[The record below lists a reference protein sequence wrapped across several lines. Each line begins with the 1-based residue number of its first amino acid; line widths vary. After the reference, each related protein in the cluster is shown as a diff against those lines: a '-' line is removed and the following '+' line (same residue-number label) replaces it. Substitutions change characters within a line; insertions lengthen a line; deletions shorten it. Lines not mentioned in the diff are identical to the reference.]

1 MIRVQIR
8 DQEALASLTPENLR
22 AYLESQG
29 WGNDR
34 PWGQWGT
41 ILSKEQRGKL
51 WEIVIPLRDGGYG
64 YAEFMGLMVAT
75 LADAEDRS
83 QLDVFYDLANP
94 MVGTVPQGNR
104 KGDNEMTNVWCVRS
118 EFGKYTD
125 NFVSGGYAAVGW
137 IRGSDLTGIT
147 DREEF
152 RRLYRK
158 DQPQDADA
166 RVGANVGQV
175 YRFMVDVKPG
185 DYIIT
190 PTTDSA
196 LLRYGRVE
204 SDPYYEPNHND
215 GCPFPHRRHV
225 AWEEQPF
232 NRKELSM
239 PLQYSMRAQKTVFA
253 IKHREDFLLA
263 IGHPEL
269 VGATATEHYDAY
281 DIVLKRLLDMDAQQF
296 EILVGHLL
304 TAIGFDDP
312 QVVGKPGD
320 GGVDVTGDLNVS
332 GLATVKFFVQVKR
345 YALGSRVN
353 ANSVKQLRSSIPQAG
368 QGAFITT
375 AGFQKSAF
383 DVASEQGFPPIG
395 LINGHQLVDLLI
407 EHWAAIDP
415 EFQDQL
421 GLKPGLVPA

>member
-1 MIRVQIR
+1 MMRVQIR
-8 DQEALASLTPENLR
+8 DKEALGSLAPENLR

-41 ILSKEQRGKL
+41 ILSKEQKGKL
-51 WEIVIPLRDGGYG
+51 WEIVIPLRDEGYG

-75 LADAEDRS
+75 LAEAEDRS
-83 QLDVFYDLANP
+83 QLDVFYDLTNSTN
-94 MVGTVPQGNR
+94 GTTASSNH
-104 KGDNEMTNVWCVRS
+104 KGDNKMTDVWCVRS
-118 EFGKYTD
+118 EYGKYTD
-125 NFVSGGYAAVGW
+125 DFVAGGYAAVGW
-137 IRGSDLTGIT
+137 IRGADLTGIT

-152 RRLYRK
+152 RQLYK
-158 DQPQDADA
+158 EDQPMDSNA
-166 RVGANVGQV
+166 RVGQNVGQI

-204 SDPYYEPNHND
+204 SVPSYEPNHVD
-215 GCPFPHRRHV
+215 TCPFPHRRRV
-225 AWEEQPF
+225 AWEKQPL

-239 PLQYSMRAQKTVFA
+239 PLQYAMRTQKTVFA
-253 IKHREDFLLA
+253 VKHREDFLLA
-263 IGHPEL
+263 IGRSEL
-269 VGATATEHYDAY
+269 VGPTATEHYDAY
-281 DIVLKRLLDMDAQQF
+281 DIVLKRILDMDAQQF

-312 QVVGKPGD
+312 QVTGKPGD

-332 GLATVKFFVQVKR
+332 GLATIKFFVQVKR
-345 YALGSRVN
+345 YALGSNVN
-353 ANSVKQLRSSIPQAG
+353 ANAVKQLRSSIPQSG

-421 GLKPGLVPA
+421 GLKFGLVPA

>member
-1 MIRVQIR
+1 MKVQIR
-8 DQEALASLTPENLR
+8 DRDALSSLTASGVRSYLQSRGWSDAGVWAER
-22 AYLESQG
+22 A
-29 WGNDR
+29 
-34 PWGQWGT
+34 T
-41 ILSKEQRGKL
+41 IHVKEHAGRD
-51 WEIVIPLRDGGYG
+51 WEILIPLRDTVAD
-64 YAEFMGLMVAT
+64 YAEVMAEAVAV
-75 LADAEDRS
+75 LATVEERS
-83 QLDVFYDLANP
+83 ELAVYNDLTNSTNGTAALSNHKGAN
-94 MVGTVPQGNR
+94 N
-104 KGDNEMTNVWCVRS
+104 MTDVWCVRS
-118 EFGKYTD
+118 EYGKYTD
-125 NFVSGGYAAVGW
+125 DFVAGGYAAVGW
-137 IRGSDLTGIT
+137 IRGADLTGIT
-147 DREEF
+147 DREKF
-152 RRLYRK
+152 RQLYK
-158 DQPQDADA
+158 EDHPMDSNA
-166 RVGANVGQV
+166 RVGQNVGQI

-204 SDPYYEPNHND
+204 SEPSYEPNHGD
-215 GCPFPHRRHV
+215 TCPFPHRRRV
-225 AWEEQPF
+225 AWEKQPL

-239 PLQYSMRAQKTVFA
+239 PLQYAMRTQKTVFA
-253 IKHREDFLLA
+253 VKHREDFLLA
-263 IGHPEL
+263 IGCSEL
-269 VGATATEHYDAY
+269 VGPTATEHYDAY
-281 DIVLKRLLDMDAQQF
+281 DIVLKRILDMDAQQF

-312 QVVGKPGD
+312 QVTGKPGD

-332 GLATVKFFVQVKR
+332 GLATIKFFVQVKR
-345 YALGSRVN
+345 YALGSNVN
-353 ANSVKQLRSSIPQAG
+353 ANAVKQLRSSIPQAG

-421 GLKPGLVPA
+421 GLKFGLVPA